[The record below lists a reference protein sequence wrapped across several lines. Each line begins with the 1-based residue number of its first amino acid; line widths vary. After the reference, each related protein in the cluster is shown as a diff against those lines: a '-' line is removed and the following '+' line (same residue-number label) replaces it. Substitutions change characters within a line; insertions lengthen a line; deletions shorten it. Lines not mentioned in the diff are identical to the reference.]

1 MVEASVSDIWKW
13 ASEFRVE
20 PILNLVDAEKRIS
33 VGKAAGPAVIHGQ
46 DIDLD
51 RVYSHS
57 GKSECVLLHVSIWVH
72 ICHPYPD
79 K

>member
-1 MVEASVSDIWKW
+1 MVKASVSDIWKW

-20 PILNLVDAEKRIS
+20 QILNRVDAEKRIS
-33 VGKAAGPAVIHGQ
+33 VGKAAGSAVIHGQ

-57 GKSECVLLHVSIWVH
+57 GQSECVYYMSAYVGSHMPSVSR
-72 ICHPYPD
+72 
-79 K
+79 